1 MAYSYLTSGTASST
15 FTSSTVGGDTFRI
28 AVMGAAAVGKTTIIS
43 QFVHGTFPRLYWPTV
58 QERYTKDIDVNG
70 NSVVLDIFDTP
81 GGYCFSY
88 LRELA
93 IANAD
98 AFVLVYS
105 VADEASLETVAN
117 LRDMIVQRNPA
128 GVPIIVIGNKTDLIP
143 AAPRFMSSEKTEYMV
158 NVGWQ
163 HTYKEVSVKDS
174 SNVSDIFREIAIQTQ
189 SFLFP
194 KRNRINI
201 FQRIKRRL
209 KRSKSGKK

>member
-1 MAYSYLTSGTASST
+1 MAYSYLTSGTASTT
-15 FTSSTVGGDTFRI
+15 FTSSTFRGDTFRI

-58 QERYTKDIDVNG
+58 QERYTEDIDVNG
-70 NSVVLDIFDTP
+70 KSVVLDIFDTP

-105 VADEASLETVAN
+105 VGAEASLETVAN
-117 LRDMIVQRNPA
+117 LRDMIVRQKPA
-128 GVPIIVIGNKTDLIP
+128 GVPIVVVGNKTDLIP
-143 AAPRFMSSEKTEYMV
+143 ATPRFMSSEKTECMV

-163 HTYKEVSVKDS
+163 HTYMEVSVKDS
-174 SNVSDIFREIAIQTQ
+174 SKVSDIFREIAIQTQ

-209 KRSKSGKK
+209 KRSESGKK